1 MTQPFVNS
9 YTDSIRQAFSKVLEN
24 EEFAD
29 QERIAKNLT
38 DTILID
44 VMDRLHCFIAE
55 DMIHNIGDTICAEAA
70 TVAEHMLRGALAGD
84 DHELRN
90 LFGFNDWYMKHAFS
104 ASPLPKQWQ
113 LIDAIVKRNPQFFVD
128 ERLLQRDKEIALL
141 KDNVQKL
148 MKENQ
153 RLFEENAKVRGH
165 Y

>member
-1 MTQPFVNS
+1 MTQPFVAM

-29 QERIAKNLT
+29 QEKIVSSLVDK
-38 DTILID
+38 ILVEVI
-44 VMDRLHCFIAE
+44 DRLHYFVTE
-55 DMIHNIGDTICAEAA
+55 DMISNIGDTISAKAAE
-70 TVAEHMLRGALAGD
+70 VAEHMLRDALAGD
-84 DHELRN
+84 NQELRN